1 MSWTL
6 LAKMFLYEY
15 QLGQKKIEIDFFLWA
30 LTISPILESL
40 LPIVWFEVL
49 KCYFRY
55 SNTQTQSQ
63 KFKTCTLI
71 KNVVHTNRVYFCELN
86 KKSIFLANII
96 EYLAYNFQTKDIYLE
111 RILFL
116 SRWNLPKYVSNFR
129 YTFWRISNIQLKSTY
144 YTRDVFFLSLI
155 LFLNFPISKKMM

>member
-1 MSWTL
+1 MQLRGRKKLPGWISPLTLMQNLNNHGYISFFNIPGICPLSWTL

-15 QLGQKKIEIDFFLWA
+15 QLGQKRKKKIEIEFFLWA

-86 KKSIFLANII
+86 KKVYFL
-96 EYLAYNFQTKDIYLE
+96 QTT
-111 RILFL
+111 
-116 SRWNLPKYVSNFR
+116 SN
-129 YTFWRISNIQLKSTY
+129 T
-144 YTRDVFFLSLI
+144 
-155 LFLNFPISKKMM
+155 

>member
-1 MSWTL
+1 MGIYL
-6 LAKMFLYEY
+6 FLIYPAY
-15 QLGQKKIEIDFFLWA
+15 VLDTIGKNVFIWIPIGPKKNWNRFFFLWA
-30 LTISPILESL
+30 LISPILESL

-63 KFKTCTLI
+63 KFKICTLF

-96 EYLAYNFQTKDIYLE
+96 EYLAYNFQTKNIYLE

-116 SRWNLPKYVSNFR
+116 SRWNLPKY
-129 YTFWRISNIQLKSTY
+129 LC
-144 YTRDVFFLSLI
+144 LL
-155 LFLNFPISKKMM
+155 

>member
-30 LTISPILESL
+30 LISPILESL

-63 KFKTCTLI
+63 KVKTCTLI
-71 KNVVHTNRVYFCELN
+71 KNVVHTYFCELN

-96 EYLAYNFQTKDIYLE
+96 EYLAYNFQTKNIYLE

-116 SRWNLPKYVSNFR
+116 RRWNLPQILMSTLGTLFDEFP
-129 YTFWRISNIQLKSTY
+129 TFN
-144 YTRDVFFLSLI
+144 
-155 LFLNFPISKKMM
+155 

>member
-1 MSWTL
+1 MGIYL
-6 LAKMFLYEY
+6 FLIYPAY
-15 QLGQKKIEIDFFLWA
+15 VLDTIGKNVFIWIPIGPKKIEIDFFLWA
-30 LTISPILESL
+30 LISPILESL

-96 EYLAYNFQTKDIYLE
+96 EYLAYNFQTKNIYLE

-116 SRWNLPKYVSNFR
+116 SRWNLPK
-129 YTFWRISNIQLKSTY
+129 
-144 YTRDVFFLSLI
+144 
-155 LFLNFPISKKMM
+155 

>member
-1 MSWTL
+1 MQLQGRKKLPGWISPLTL
-6 LAKMFLYEY
+6 MQNLNNHGYIPFFNIPGICPGHYWQKCFYMNTNWAK
-15 QLGQKKIEIDFFLWA
+15 KKLKSIFFLWA
-30 LTISPILESL
+30 LISPILESL

-86 KKSIFLANII
+86 KKVYFL
-96 EYLAYNFQTKDIYLE
+96 QTT
-111 RILFL
+111 
-116 SRWNLPKYVSNFR
+116 SNTKN
-129 YTFWRISNIQLKSTY
+129 TFSQQMKFAQICL
-144 YTRDVFFLSLI
+144 L
-155 LFLNFPISKKMM
+155 